1 MSFGEFE
8 TFLTKGRP
16 PLKNKTRGE
25 KMKKQKN
32 NNATRYIVRGALIAA
47 IYATLSYVSAPLQFL
62 FFQFRISEALC
73 ILPIFIPEAVPG
85 LFIGCIVANYLSGC
99 VVWDI
104 LFGSL
109 ATLIGA
115 IGARLL
121 SKLPKKL
128 MFLSTLPTV
137 FSNAIIVPF
146 VIMYAYGSSDSYM
159 FLFITVLVGELVTAT
174 VMGTLLYYQ
183 MDKYNLNFNL

>member
-1 MSFGEFE
+1 
-8 TFLTKGRP
+8 
-16 PLKNKTRGE
+16 
-25 KMKKQKN
+25 MKKQKN